1 MERQSQTSR
10 YYCNIKGNYYHN
22 GDPRGPELC
31 TAAIESLFSVTAKE
45 FELGQ
50 HADIPFHLFYF
61 YGHSSSELFRQSTG
75 GILES
80 DGSLDLYAVTMVM
93 EHYALKRIVHPEL

>member
-1 MERQSQTSR
+1 M
-10 YYCNIKGNYYHN
+10 
-22 GDPRGPELC
+22 C

-93 EHYALKRIVHPEL
+93 EHYALKGIVHPEL